1 MDLLDAGRDEDK
13 VCAIGEK
20 IVFLREQWQNTLSQ
34 AALQKDRIKAAIG
47 FIEQQSG
54 EAEYR
59 EALIRSMIK
68 KVTIHDN
75 RILVEFKLGLA
86 VDVEE

>member
-47 FIEQQSG
+47 FI
-54 EAEYR
+54 
-59 EALIRSMIK
+59 
-68 KVTIHDN
+68 
-75 RILVEFKLGLA
+75 
-86 VDVEE
+86 